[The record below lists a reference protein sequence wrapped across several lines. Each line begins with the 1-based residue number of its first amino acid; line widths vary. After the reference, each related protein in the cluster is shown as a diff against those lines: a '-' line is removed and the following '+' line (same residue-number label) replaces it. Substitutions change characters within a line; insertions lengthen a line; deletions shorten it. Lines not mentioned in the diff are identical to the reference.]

1 MVDGIY
7 EVHEVFSRKIIQK
20 IFFGKQ
26 IIIIEMTINY

>member
-20 IFFGKQ
+20 HGKQ